1 MPSPQVSIAFS
12 SSAEDYLRR
21 TAAARGV
28 SMSFLIREIVDLHRH
43 GDTGPLPTQPTQPTP
58 GHMARRAPT
67 DPLAPRC

>member
-12 SSAEDYLRR
+12 ASAEDYLRR

-43 GDTGPLPTQPTQPTP
+43 GDTGPLPAQPTP